1 MGDLVFLTVQC
12 AECGHELDSRLT
24 RCPLCGVALPHY
36 INGEAHAYPSYVGYA
51 QRRRRQQL
59 RRLVAFISVSAIIV
73 VLAINV
79 LYQSHGWWSLIVIT
93 VIAYSWLT
101 VSDTVL
107 SLKSLMLRLG
117 VQVYAL
123 VAVMVILDWRTGWHG
138 WSVDYVIPAVLFLS
152 LVGALVGIGLSRFYG
167 WKTSEIF
174 GFAVAVTVGAL
185 IMLGLSFTPLVEVA
199 WPSLT
204 VACVGVVL
212 LTASAVFLHKEFSQY
227 LREQWHF

>member
-1 MGDLVFLTVQC
+1 MFLAVQC
-12 AECGHELDSRLT
+12 AECGHDVDSRLT
-24 RCPLCGVALPHY
+24 RCPLCGVALSHCA
-36 INGEAHAYPSYVGYA
+36 NGESHAYPSYAGYVR
-51 QRRRRQQL
+51 RRRRQQL

-73 VLAINV
+73 VVAINL

-123 VAVMVILDWRTGWHG
+123 VIAMVILDWRTGLHG
-138 WSVDYVIPAVLFLS
+138 WSVDYVIPAILFLS
-152 LVGALVGIGLSRFYG
+152 LVGALVGIGISRFYG

-185 IMLGLSFTPLVEVA
+185 IMLGLSFSPLVKVA
-199 WPSLT
+199 WPSQA

-212 LTASAVFLHKEFSQY
+212 LAASAVFLRKEFLQH